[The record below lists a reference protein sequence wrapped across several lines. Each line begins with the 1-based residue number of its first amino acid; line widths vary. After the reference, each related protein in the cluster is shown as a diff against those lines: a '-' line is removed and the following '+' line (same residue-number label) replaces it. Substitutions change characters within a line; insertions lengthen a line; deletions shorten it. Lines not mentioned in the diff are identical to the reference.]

1 MEMPILYSLLFI
13 VIVFGGIAICYAYQF
28 NKIMHSKTKI
38 DHAEMSI
45 DESLRARYDLL
56 LKADNI
62 LKAELKSDKT
72 FFKDLEKIK
81 DEDITNFDLERKL
94 ADYMNTLD
102 QIRLD
107 NEKLMSNK
115 EFKELLADA
124 KDNNEKLQAA
134 KTFYNK
140 YTSELNDLVR
150 TFPSNLVARMHRID
164 IKPFFDGK
172 NMEDDIVDDFKL

>member
-1 MEMPILYSLLFI
+1 MPILYSLLFI
-13 VIVFGGIAICYAYQF
+13 VIIFGSIAICYAYQF
-28 NKIMHSKTKI
+28 NKLMHSKTKI

-45 DESLRARYDLL
+45 DEALRDKYDLL

-62 LKAELKSDKT
+62 IKAELKSDKT
-72 FFKDLEKIK
+72 LFKGLDKVKEEEIS
-81 DEDITNFDLERKL
+81 NFDLERKL
-94 ADYMNTLD
+94 AEYSNTLE

-107 NEKLMSNK
+107 NEKLTNNK
-115 EFKELLADA
+115 EFKELLNNC
-124 KDNNEKLQAA
+124 KNNNEKLQAS
-134 KTFYNK
+134 KSYYNK

-172 NMEDDIVDDFKL
+172 NMEDDIVNDFKF

>member
-1 MEMPILYSLLFI
+1 MPILYSLLFI
-13 VIVFGGIAICYAYQF
+13 VIIFGSIAICYAYQF
-28 NKIMHSKTKI
+28 NKLMHSKTKI

-45 DESLRARYDLL
+45 DEALRDKYDLL

-62 LKAELKSDKT
+62 IKAELKSDKT
-72 FFKDLEKIK
+72 LFKGLDKVKEEEIS
-81 DEDITNFDLERKL
+81 NFDLERKL
-94 ADYMNTLD
+94 AEYSNTLE

-107 NEKLMSNK
+107 NEKLMNNK
-115 EFKELLADA
+115 EFKELLNNC
-124 KDNNEKLQAA
+124 KNNNEKLQAS
-134 KTFYNK
+134 KSYYNK

-172 NMEDDIVDDFKL
+172 NMEDDVVNDFKF

>member
-1 MEMPILYSLLFI
+1 MPILYSLLFI
-13 VIVFGGIAICYAYQF
+13 VIIFGAIAICYAYQF
-28 NKIMHSKTKI
+28 NKLMHSKTKI

-45 DESLRARYDLL
+45 DEALRNRYDLL

-62 LKAELKSDKT
+62 IKTELKSDKT
-72 FFKDLEKIK
+72 FFKGLDKVKEEEIS
-81 DEDITNFDLERKL
+81 NFDLERKL
-94 ADYMNTLD
+94 AEHMNTLE

-107 NEKLMSNK
+107 NDKLSSNK
-115 EFKELLADA
+115 EFKELLNEC
-124 KDNNEKLQAA
+124 KTNSEKLQAS
-134 KTFYNK
+134 KSYYNK

-172 NMEDDIVDDFKL
+172 NMEDDIVNDFKF

>member
-1 MEMPILYSLLFI
+1 MPILYSLLFI
-13 VIVFGGIAICYAYQF
+13 VIIFGSIAICYAYQF
-28 NKIMHSKTKI
+28 NKLMHSKTKI

-45 DESLRARYDLL
+45 DEALRDKYDLL

-62 LKAELKSDKT
+62 IKAELKSDKT
-72 FFKDLEKIK
+72 LFKGLDKVKEEEIS
-81 DEDITNFDLERKL
+81 NFDLERKL
-94 ADYMNTLD
+94 AEYSNTLE

-107 NEKLMSNK
+107 NEKLTNNK
-115 EFKELLADA
+115 EFKELFNNC
-124 KDNNEKLQAA
+124 KNNNEKLQAS
-134 KTFYNK
+134 KSYYNK

-172 NMEDDIVDDFKL
+172 NMEDDIVNDFKF